1 MALVARVVDEVM
13 AGDGGKTI
21 AIGADHGG
29 FELKE
34 FLKTHL
40 ENRGIEVADMG
51 CYSPESVDYP
61 DIALAVARQ
70 VATGGAEKGILLC
83 GTGIGISITANKV
96 NGIRAALCH
105 DHFTAKMSAAHN
117 NANVLALA
125 GKYTPEDKLEQLV
138 RHMVAIGAHAHH
150 ASGVEH
156 GLSAAA
162 RETLGE

>member
-1 MALVARVVDEVM
+1 MKL
-13 AGDGGKTI
+13 

-117 NANVLALA
+117 NANVLCMGGRTTGPEIAKEMVDVWLE
-125 GKYTPEDKLEQLV
+125 TPYEGGRHERRLDKIS
-138 RHMVAIGAHAHH
+138 A
-150 ASGVEH
+150 VESMFRNTEPPT
-156 GLSAAA
+156 GGSC
-162 RETLGE
+162 EE